1 LNSQRNDNVATTGGA
16 AARRVTLVRGR
27 HRWTLE
33 CGPGEEAH
41 LLRLVTEY
49 AAEPAYPLDRFD
61 AAVIS
66 HQLSN
71 RAVCGLNKVPD
82 KAD

>member
-1 LNSQRNDNVATTGGA
+1 MNGQDQNMGSFGGT

-27 HRWTLE
+27 HRWMLE

-49 AAEPAYPLDRFD
+49 ASEPAYPLDRFD

>member
-1 LNSQRNDNVATTGGA
+1 MNGQNHKTDQPGDT

-27 HRWTLE
+27 HRWMLE
-33 CGPGEEAH
+33 CGHGEEAH

-49 AAEPAYPLDRFD
+49 ASEPRYPLDRFD
-61 AAVIS
+61 AAVVS